1 MKSVTQLPREKVAAI
16 RPEQLET
23 YATAK
28 GWTLDEAASD
38 GKAAIY
44 RYPGI
49 PQAEL
54 LVPRHHTFIDYPLRV
69 GEVLHNLAVVEART
83 IWEVFLEFSDFGNPS
98 PRNGNAKSGRRTK
111 SLNGTRTP
119 IRKPGRSKTAAKKV
133 AERQ

>member
-28 GWTLDEAASD
+28 GWTLDEATSND
-38 GKAAIY
+38 RAAVY

-54 LVPRHHTFIDYPLRV
+54 LVPRHQTFIDYPLRV
-69 GEVLHNLAVVEART
+69 GEVLHNLAVVEDRT
-83 IWEVFLEFSDFGNPS
+83 ILEVFLEFADFGKPS
-98 PRNGNAKSGRRTK
+98 ARNGNSLRTSRAKDA
-111 SLNGTRTP
+111 NGTRKP
-119 IRKPGRSKTAAKKV
+119 ARKRVQTKGAAK
-133 AERQ
+133 ERAKIK